1 MARADKS
8 GGLSAEDAAL
18 WRHVTRGVDKR
29 AQPARPAKPTPR
41 ARAAKP
47 AATAKAKA
55 SSGPVAAVSTAD
67 KPGAEGT
74 LVKPARP
81 ARPPVT
87 VEIVKTRSTAPRGRL
102 PGLDKR
108 SALKLQRGQMTIE
121 GRLDLHGMTQSE
133 AYRTLDIFLTRA
145 VKDAKRCVLVI
156 TGKGTARQDG
166 ADAIVPD
173 RSVGILRAVVPG
185 WLGDATNRE
194 RVLAHQPAQL
204 KDGGSGALYVL
215 LKRQRRRTG
224 KA

>member
-18 WRHVTRGVDKR
+18 WRHVTQGVDKR
-29 AQPARPAKPTPR
+29 AQPARPAKPTSP

-47 AATAKAKA
+47 AAKAKAKA
-55 SSGPVAAVSTAD
+55 SSGPDAAAAGAD
-67 KPGAEGT
+67 NAGAEGT
-74 LVKPARP
+74 AVKPATP

-87 VEIVKTRSTAPRGRL
+87 VEIVKTRAPATSRGRL

-108 SALKLQRGQMTIE
+108 SALRLQRGQLPIE

-145 VKDAKRCVLVI
+145 VRDEKRCVLVI
-156 TGKGTARQDG
+156 TGKGTARQDEG
-166 ADAIVPD
+166 VMPD
-173 RSVGILRAVVPG
+173 RSAGILRAMVPG

-194 RVLAHQPAQL
+194 RVLAHQPAQP

-215 LKRQRRRTG
+215 LKRQRRRAP

>member
-29 AQPARPAKPTPR
+29 AQPARPAKPTPP
-41 ARAAKP
+41 AKP
-47 AATAKAKA
+47 AAKAKAKA
-55 SSGPVAAVSTAD
+55 SSGPAAAASIEDRAGAD
-67 KPGAEGT
+67 GT
-74 LVKPARP
+74 IVKPARP

-87 VEIVKTRSTAPRGRL
+87 VEIIKTRSTASRGRL

-133 AYRTLDIFLTRA
+133 AYRMLDIFLTRA

-204 KDGGSGALYVL
+204 KDGGAGALYVL